1 MNIHTEIMKMN
12 SYLKKFNKGL
22 VIKNGLIKGITN
34 DLGGYPYKPK
44 RRRKRKNAKARK

>member
-1 MNIHTEIMKMN
+1 MNIQTEIMKMN

-34 DLGGYPYKPK
+34 DLGGYPYKS
-44 RRRKRKNAKARK
+44 RRKKNAKTRK